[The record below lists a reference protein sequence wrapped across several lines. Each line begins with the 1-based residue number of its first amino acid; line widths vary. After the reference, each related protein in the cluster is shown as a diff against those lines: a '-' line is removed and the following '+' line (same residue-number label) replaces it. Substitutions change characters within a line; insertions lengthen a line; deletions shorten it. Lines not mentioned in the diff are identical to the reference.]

1 MAKGTA
7 SLDTLLTD
15 AGGGATRRWFP
26 GVAGAKFTARLA
38 TRPWKVAR
46 RGAGYWAELAKIA
59 VGYSEVAPSKK
70 DRRFK
75 DDAWRGNPAFRRLA
89 QAYLAWGSA
98 VDELPKGP
106 TGKILKREIE
116 VPEEAKTG

>member
-1 MAKGTA
+1 MADRSA
-7 SLDTLLTD
+7 SLDTLLAD

-26 GVAGAKFTARLA
+26 GVAGARLAARLA

-46 RGAGYWAELAKIA
+46 RGAGYGAELAKITI
-59 VGYSEVAPSKK
+59 GQSDVAPSKK

-89 QAYLAWGSA
+89 Q
-98 VDELPKGP
+98 V
-106 TGKILKREIE
+106 
-116 VPEEAKTG
+116 